1 MMIDLKQLIEKLE
14 SFPSN
19 YMNDFDEFWKWK
31 LETESENGHIL
42 DDDHQEETYEKLR
55 RILRGWQYLRG
66 GGGYK
71 VDPWATLKY
80 SLRKISDAYNQIRKY
95 TLLEFSEVPNELLE
109 SIWHELGRVKESDGN
124 KNPVGYYN
132 VISICRPLML
142 LWGQTLAFDLRVREN
157 IPQGYNV
164 SKYKTQ
170 WKFEKW
176 RRVMERFQGGLKQNS
191 EVVDLL
197 KKVSL
202 RKYGT
207 DSIVPYG
214 RFLDIYYF

>member
-1 MMIDLKQLIEKLE
+1 MIDLKHFIEKLE

-31 LETESENGHIL
+31 LENESENEHIL
-42 DDDHQEETYEKLR
+42 DDDYQEETYEKLS
-55 RILRGWQYLRG
+55 RILRSWQYSRSGRG
-66 GGGYK
+66 YEI
-71 VDPWATLKY
+71 DPWTTLKD
-80 SLRKISDAYNQIRKY
+80 SFRKISDAYNQIRKY
-95 TLLEFSEVPNELLE
+95 TLLEFSKVPNESLE
-109 SIWHELGRVKESDGN
+109 SIWHELGCVKESDGN
-124 KNPVGYYN
+124 KNPGGYYN
-132 VISICRPLML
+132 VISICKPLML

-157 IPQGYNV
+157 IPRGYNV
-164 SKYKTQ
+164 SKHKTR

-176 RRVMERFQGGLKQNS
+176 SRVMERFQGGLKQNS

-207 DSIVPYG
+207 NSIVPYG